1 MLATPTIDVNAR
13 ITGSLGNPT
22 MATGG
27 AYYGNSWHGIP
38 QAASGGKFHG
48 TLFWAG
54 ESGAEVVGHAGGRT
68 EVLNRS
74 QLAATMYA
82 AVHSAMSGVSF
93 QLSGMRTPESV
104 DGGYDEETLYRAMLR
119 ALNDSDVADS
129 EITLDGDVL
138 YRKMVQRNQMNTR
151 MTGRNVMATA

>member
-1 MLATPTIDVNAR
+1 MDGYAK
-13 ITGSLGNPT
+13 
-22 MATGG
+22 GG
-27 AYYGNSWHGIP
+27 AYYGGSWHSIQ
-38 QAASGGKFHG
+38 QAASGGRFHG
-48 TLFWAG
+48 SLVWAG
-54 ESGAEVVGHAGGRT
+54 ENGPEVLGHAGGRT
-68 EVLNRS
+68 EILNQS
-74 QLAATMYA
+74 QLASTMYA
-82 AVHSAMSGVSF
+82 AVTRAMAGAQIRV
-93 QLSGMRTPESV
+93 SGMNTPVSA

>member
-13 ITGSLGNPT
+13 ITGSLGNYT

-104 DGGYDEETLYRAMLR
+104 DGGYDEEMMYRAMLR